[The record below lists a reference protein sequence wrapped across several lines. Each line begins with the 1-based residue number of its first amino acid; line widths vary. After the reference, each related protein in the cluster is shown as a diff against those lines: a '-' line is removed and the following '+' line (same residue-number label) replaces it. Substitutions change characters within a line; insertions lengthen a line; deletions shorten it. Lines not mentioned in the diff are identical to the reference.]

1 MGFNCS
7 IFLEDID
14 INCNKSTAGGIKKVV
29 IGLQKDLSITL
40 DSSDETI
47 VSSATLL
54 NPVTFEHNNKDGVTS
69 FSESKTNNN
78 GLGVTSTTII
88 VRIPSVDRRM
98 NKIDYMSRR
107 SDLVCIMYHNNGTA
121 TISGWMDGLTMN
133 YNAASGTSRGE
144 LSFIDV
150 ELVTD
155 SWIASFAIDDS
166 NIINIGQVVP
176 VAAVNR
182 WSPNSI
188 TWSNNNVNWS

>member
-14 INCNKSTAGGIKKVV
+14 INCNKSNAGGINKVV

-69 FSESKTNNN
+69 FSESKKNNN

-166 NIINIGQVVP
+166 NIMRYG
-176 VAAVNR
+176 
-182 WSPNSI
+182 
-188 TWSNNNVNWS
+188 